1 LGAGKQCT
9 ISVTFTP
16 TALGKVTGTL
26 SITDNAPNSPQ
37 KVSLVGTGV
46 VQASLTP
53 ASATYAAQKVGT
65 TSPPH
70 AFTLTNNQAVALTGI
85 SIGTT
90 GDFAVSSTTCTSS
103 LAALQHCTIS
113 VTFTPTQTGTR
124 TGSLSVS
131 DSANNSPQ
139 TSALTGT
146 GD

>member
-1 LGAGKQCT
+1 
-9 ISVTFTP
+9 
-16 TALGKVTGTL
+16 
-26 SITDNAPNSPQ
+26 
-37 KVSLVGTGV
+37 
-46 VQASLTP
+46 
-53 ASATYAAQKVGT
+53 
-65 TSPPH
+65 
-70 AFTLTNNQAVALTGI
+70 VALTGI

-90 GDFAVSSTTCTSS
+90 GDFAVSSTTCTTS

-139 TSALTGT
+139 TSALSGT